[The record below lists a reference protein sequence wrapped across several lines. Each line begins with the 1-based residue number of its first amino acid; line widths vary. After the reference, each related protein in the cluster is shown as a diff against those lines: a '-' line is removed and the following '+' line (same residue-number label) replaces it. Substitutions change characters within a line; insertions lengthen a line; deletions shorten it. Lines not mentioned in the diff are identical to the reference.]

1 MAKLI
6 ELESAPST
14 LSLYRRA
21 LLARKSGLLPDGPR
35 ELARV
40 MLKRVRAERASVD
53 AYRSVC
59 GFSDG
64 NLLPVTY
71 PFVLSAPLH
80 MELLVCDAFP
90 LPVLGIVHVRNAITQ
105 HRAIGQDEVLD
116 IECTLR
122 GPRPAAK
129 GLEFDLHTRI
139 ESAGEEVWQC
149 VSTLLRRSQTKERRV
164 RSGERKSAGFTPST
178 TLDWHIPANTGRRY
192 AAVSGDRNPIHLYA
206 LTARLFGFPRAIAH
220 GMWSK
225 ARCLAELEPLL
236 PQGPFRV
243 EVSFKLPIYLPNN
256 VQFQYFAAG
265 EGECESADESIE
277 FTVRDSG
284 GKKPHL
290 FGTVEAL

>member
-21 LLARKSGLLPDGPR
+21 LLSRKSGQLPEEPV

-40 MLKRVRAERASVD
+40 ALRNVCPQRASVD
-53 AYRSVC
+53 AYRAVC
-59 GFSDG
+59 GFPDG
-64 NLLPVTY
+64 DRLPVTY

-80 MELLVCDAFP
+80 MELLVSDAFP

-105 HRAIGQDEVLD
+105 RRAIGQDEVLD
-116 IECTLR
+116 IECTLH

-129 GLEFDLHTRI
+129 GLEFDLHTRVL
-139 ESAGEEVWQC
+139 SAGEEVWEC
-149 VSTLLRRSQTKERRV
+149 VSTLLRRTRSKGRKV
-164 RSGERKSAGFTPST
+164 RSSERKSAGFTPST
-178 TLDWHIPANTGRRY
+178 TLEWHIPSDTGRRY
-192 AAVSGDRNPIHLYA
+192 GGVSGDRNPIHLYT
-206 LTARLFGFPRAIAH
+206 LTAKLFGFPSAIAH

-236 PQGPFRV
+236 PREPFRV
-243 EVSFKLPIYLPNN
+243 EVSFKLPIMLPSN
-256 VQFQYFAAG
+256 VQFQYCAAG
-265 EGECESADESIE
+265 EGIE
-277 FTVRDSG
+277 FAVKDSG

-290 FGTVEAL
+290 SGTVTAL

>member
-6 ELESAPST
+6 ELESASST

-21 LLARKSGLLPDGPR
+21 LLARKTGELPRAP
-35 ELARV
+35 EALARV
-40 MLKRVRAERASVD
+40 VLKRVCPEPASVD

-64 NLLPVTY
+64 TSLPVTY

-80 MELLVCDAFP
+80 MELLVSDAFP

-116 IECTLR
+116 IECTLV

-129 GLEFDLHTRI
+129 GLEFDLHTRVQ
-139 ESAGEEVWQC
+139 SAGEEVWQC
-149 VSTLLRRSQTKERRV
+149 TSTLLRRTKSGDRRV
-164 RSGERKSAGFTPST
+164 RSGERKSSTFTPSST
-178 TLDWHIPANTGRRY
+178 HEWQLSSDTGRRY
-192 AAVSGDRNPIHLYA
+192 ASVSGDRNPIHLYA
-206 LTARLFGFPRAIAH
+206 VTAKLFGFPRAIAH

-225 ARCLAELEPLL
+225 ARCLAELEPFL

-243 EVSFKLPIYLPNN
+243 EVSFKLPILLPGT
-256 VQFQYFAAG
+256 VQFQFCA
-265 EGECESADESIE
+265 EGERIE
-277 FTVRDSG
+277 FAVKDSG

-290 FGTVEAL
+290 SGTVEEL

>member
-21 LLARKSGLLPDGPR
+21 LLARKSGELPEAPE
-35 ELARV
+35 ELGRV
-40 MLKRVRAERASVD
+40 VLKSVRPERASVD

-80 MELLVCDAFP
+80 MELLVSEAFP

-116 IECTLR
+116 IECTLH

-129 GLEFDLHTRI
+129 GLEFDLHTRV
-139 ESAGEEVWQC
+139 ESAGEAVWEC
-149 VSTLLRRSQTKERRV
+149 VSTLLRRTRSGGRKA
-164 RSGERKSAGFTPST
+164 RSGERKSGGFTPST
-178 TLDWHIPANTGRRY
+178 TLDWEIPSNTGRRY
-192 AAVSGDRNPIHLYA
+192 ATVSGDRNPIHLYA
-206 LTARLFGFPRAIAH
+206 LTAKLFGFPRAIVH

-225 ARCLAELEPLL
+225 ARCLAELEQLL
-236 PQGPFRV
+236 PRGPFRV
-243 EVSFKLPIYLPNN
+243 EVSFKLPILLPSN
-256 VQFQYFAAG
+256 VQFQYCAEG
-265 EGECESADESIE
+265 EGVE
-277 FTVRDSG
+277 FAVKDSR

-290 FGTVEAL
+290 SGTVEVL